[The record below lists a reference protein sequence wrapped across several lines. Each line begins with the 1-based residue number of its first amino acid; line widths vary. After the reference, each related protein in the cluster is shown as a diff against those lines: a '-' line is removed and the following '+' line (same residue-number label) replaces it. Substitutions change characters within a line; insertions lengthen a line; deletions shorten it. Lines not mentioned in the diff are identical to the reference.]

1 MREARRNQPQDLRPG
16 AALGTVDWIRDITD
30 SGPVELRDDTRFR
43 PHPSRPVSVQI
54 MGPKSI
60 DVLTARDIALKG
72 VGVYLP
78 LGFEHWQKHPNV
90 ELVITLPGQR
100 PFLARGR
107 VRHRTD
113 GFDTE
118 PFFGVEFVDLPA
130 RRREQIRRYL
140 DSGIAS
146 RIN

>member
-1 MREARRNQPQDLRPG
+1 M
-16 AALGTVDWIRDITD
+16 GTVDWLRDITD
-30 SGPVELRDDTRFR
+30 SGPLELRDDTRFR

-54 MGPKSI
+54 MGPHSI

-78 LGFEHWQKHPNV
+78 HSVEHWQMSPLV

-100 PFLARGR
+100 PFLAKGQ

-113 GFDTE
+113 DFE
-118 PFFGVEFVDLPA
+118 SASFFGVEFVDLPMK
-130 RRREQIRRYL
+130 RREQIRRYL
-140 DSGIAS
+140 ESGVAS

>member
-1 MREARRNQPQDLRPG
+1 M
-16 AALGTVDWIRDITD
+16 GTVDWLRDITD

-54 MGPKSI
+54 MGPNSI

-78 LGFEHWQKHPNV
+78 HGFEHWRGNPEV

-100 PFLARGR
+100 PFLARGQ
-107 VRHRTD
+107 VRHRTCGRDD
-113 GFDTE
+113 GA
-118 PFFGVEFVDLPA
+118 FFGVEFIDLPPQ
-130 RRREQIRRYL
+130 RREQIRRYL
-140 DSGIAS
+140 ESGVAS